1 MLTKINFN
9 GEILKESRLKQNKTK
24 RLMSLRMPYV
34 PIQDSLKQLK
44 IIIMKFYKRLKL
56 GKLLLSAMQMSWGLR
71 LQFKRTLKGYN

>member
-1 MLTKINFN
+1 MFTKINFN

-24 RLMSLRMPYV
+24 RLMSLRMLYV

-56 GKLLLSAMQMSWGLR
+56 GKLLLSAMQMS
-71 LQFKRTLKGYN
+71 

>member
-24 RLMSLRMPYV
+24 RLMSLRMLYV

-56 GKLLLSAMQMSWGLR
+56 GKLLLSAMQMS
-71 LQFKRTLKGYN
+71 